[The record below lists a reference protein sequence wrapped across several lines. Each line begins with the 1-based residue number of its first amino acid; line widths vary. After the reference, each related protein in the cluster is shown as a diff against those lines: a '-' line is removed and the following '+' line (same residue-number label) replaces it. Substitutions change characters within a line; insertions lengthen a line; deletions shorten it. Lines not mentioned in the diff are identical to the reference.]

1 MALWVRILDLPVKF
15 FKDFTAA
22 KIGKIL
28 GDVVK
33 VDPLTIGQSRG
44 KFARVCIEIDLSKPL
59 RPVVEVQNIAYHVV
73 YEGISMICF
82 ECGCF
87 GHPKDKCPSIVTAKV
102 DVSSHQDPSEVEN
115 VPNAQSEVEMHASE
129 DIVKEDMGPWML
141 MTYRNKKK
149 NGNSG
154 RSKNLNASGSRFSV
168 LQEEEINEKVPNVE
182 NDADMPSG
190 DTPNIVKLWNNFQ
203 DKKKKTIDYG
213 YWKAV
218 KASQSGPKISHLFF
232 ADDLILFTEASS
244 LQASLHKTCLD
255 NFCAL
260 SGQTQC
266 VWIPSTCDLGKYLA
280 IPMYAMQTAK
290 FPVSLCDKLDKL
302 NRDFIWGD
310 VENKKMVHLVNWDT
324 ICQPKYLGGLGIKK
338 TTDMNQ
344 DMLSKIGW
352 RIFQHDNG
360 LWANVLYAKYLQ
372 HGCLFGNDYK
382 PPSDV
387 SSTWR
392 GVMHGAELIKNNL
405 KWRVGNGNS
414 IKF

>member
-15 FKDFTAA
+15 FKDFTVA

-149 NGNSG
+149 NGNSR

-203 DKKKKTIDYG
+203 DKKKKT
-213 YWKAV
+213 
-218 KASQSGPKISHLFF
+218 
-232 ADDLILFTEASS
+232 
-244 LQASLHKTCLD
+244 
-255 NFCAL
+255 
-260 SGQTQC
+260 
-266 VWIPSTCDLGKYLA
+266 
-280 IPMYAMQTAK
+280 
-290 FPVSLCDKLDKL
+290 
-302 NRDFIWGD
+302 
-310 VENKKMVHLVNWDT
+310 
-324 ICQPKYLGGLGIKK
+324 
-338 TTDMNQ
+338 
-344 DMLSKIGW
+344 SK
-352 RIFQHDNG
+352 
-360 LWANVLYAKYLQ
+360 
-372 HGCLFGNDYK
+372 
-382 PPSDV
+382 P
-387 SSTWR
+387 
-392 GVMHGAELIKNNL
+392 KNNL
-405 KWRVGNGNS
+405 SSTSNPKPPMVTSKFSPKPSKVLNVNSDVNVSDTSARQPMKDVSNVGSSGMTKTDLQYQRKAKFLNGSSSKQNS
-414 IKF
+414 QVFKKLSFENVKQLRFRR

>member
-141 MTYRNKKK
+141 MTCRNKKK

-182 NDADMPSG
+182 NDADMPFG

-260 SGQTQC
+260 SGQTGC
-266 VWIPSTCDLGKYLA
+266 SSLMNKMESATLSHIFRECNSTADALAKCNISHELGLVYFDSPPAHAANAFLDDLCAVSK
-280 IPMYAMQTAK
+280 AK
-290 FPVSLCDKLDKL
+290 RASNCF
-302 NRDFIWGD
+302 
-310 VENKKMVHLVNWDT
+310 
-324 ICQPKYLGGLGIKK
+324 
-338 TTDMNQ
+338 
-344 DMLSKIGW
+344 
-352 RIFQHDNG
+352 
-360 LWANVLYAKYLQ
+360 
-372 HGCLFGNDYK
+372 
-382 PPSDV
+382 
-387 SSTWR
+387 
-392 GVMHGAELIKNNL
+392 
-405 KWRVGNGNS
+405 S
-414 IKF
+414 I